1 MKIDGGL
8 DSIAYNRRVLEL
20 KLKAMGK
27 WFVHNLEYQYGKEE
41 LQNRV
46 FSIKQTRRK

>member
-1 MKIDGGL
+1 MKINSGL
-8 DSIAYNRRVLEL
+8 DGIAYNRRVLEL
-20 KLKAMGK
+20 KLKAERK
-27 WFVHNLEYQYGKEE
+27 WLVHNLEYLYGKEE